1 MVPVDDRLPLSG
13 QTISGFLDINP
24 DKSRLPTDN
33 HVRFASNYGKQQEYW
48 QGFDVSARACGRA
61 PAR

>member
-24 DKSRLPTDN
+24 DKSSLPTDN
-33 HVRFASNYGKQQEYW
+33 HVRFSSHYGKYQRVLA
-48 QGFDVSARACGRA
+48 GGRPSARASVRA